1 MFFVRQKNHGKHSAE
16 IHVSLA
22 SIHGNLNLFI
32 GCNNPSHEENKNC
45 EKVSFIWIRSNA
57 LEQLCLAFLFPPM
70 ANPGAFTPILPCC
83 CWHQCLL
90 LVNKASLSS
99 LSPFFWLPSLRP
111 HYSYSPS
118 IGFETWAVGMKKIWI
133 FKGFT
138 NKHHLLSIPQHGPPE
153 RSI

>member
-118 IGFETWAVGMKKIWI
+118 IGFET
-133 FKGFT
+133 
-138 NKHHLLSIPQHGPPE
+138 
-153 RSI
+153 